1 MSTQRAFCLN
11 RPAKVLSIGF
21 VVLVGFFLVNLYVA
35 NQGHGTIEKSD
46 SGGNAPV
53 FGNSWGLYKPDGPA
67 FDSSGNLCKV
77 TWQGIYKLDSN
88 GHPSRFDNDLVGVG
102 GTTGIAVQVPE
113 PSAWLLL
120 ALGIGAVLGGLRL
133 RRRSS

>member
-1 MSTQRAFCLN
+1 MNTQRAFCLS
-11 RPAKVLSIGF
+11 RPAKALSIGV

-35 NQGHGTIEKSD
+35 NQGQGTIEKSD
-46 SGGNAPV
+46 SSGNGLV
-53 FGNSWGLYKPDGPA
+53 FGNSWGLYKLDGPA
-67 FDSSGNLCKV
+67 FDSSGNLYKA

-88 GHPSRFDNDLVGVG
+88 GHPNRFDNGLAGVG
-102 GTTGIAVQVPE
+102 GITGIAVQVPE

-120 ALGIGAVLGGLRL
+120 ALGVGAVLGGLRL